1 MAIEQSQITALLQ
14 QWGQGDSQALDRLIP
29 KMYERL
35 HELAHQRLMR
45 APGERSLNTT
55 GLVHEA
61 YLKLAESPGA
71 SAENRNHFLALA
83 SRVMRNVLVDH
94 ARARAAQKR
103 GGGVEPVEL
112 HESTWIDQIDM
123 DAVADLDEALKKLEK
138 LDERQSRIIEQ
149 RYFGGLSLEEIA
161 AATGISLA
169 TVKRDLRLARAW
181 LASELKESTNL

>member
-1 MAIEQSQITALLQ
+1 MALEESQITALLQ
-14 QWGQGDSQALDRLIP
+14 QWRDGDNQALDRLIP

-35 HELAHQRLMR
+35 HELAHQRLKR
-45 APGERSLNTT
+45 APGELSLNTT

-71 SAENRNHFLALA
+71 PAENRNHFLGIA

-94 ARARAAQKR
+94 ARTRAAQKR
-103 GGGVEPVEL
+103 GSGVAAVEL
-112 HESTWIDQIDM
+112 RDSMWIDQIDL
-123 DAVADLDEALKKLEK
+123 DAVADLDEALRKLEK

-161 AATGISLA
+161 AATDVSLA

-181 LASELKESTNL
+181 LASELKDSTTL

>member
-1 MAIEQSQITALLQ
+1 MALEESQITALLQ
-14 QWGQGDSQALDRLIP
+14 QWRDGDSQALDRLIP

-35 HELAHQRLMR
+35 HELAHQRLKR

-71 SAENRNHFLALA
+71 PAENRNHFLGIA

-103 GGGVEPVEL
+103 GSGVAAVEL
-112 HESTWIDQIDM
+112 HDSMWIDQIDL

-161 AATGISLA
+161 AATDISLA

-181 LASELKESTNL
+181 LASELKGSTTL

>member
-1 MAIEQSQITALLQ
+1 MTLEQSQITALLH
-14 QWGQGDSQALDRLIP
+14 QWANGDRRALDRLFP
-29 KMYERL
+29 TMYERL
-35 HELAHQRLMR
+35 HELAHQRLKR

-71 SAENRNHFLALA
+71 SAENRNHFLGIA

-94 ARARAAQKR
+94 ARARAAEKR
-103 GGGVEPVEL
+103 GGGVSSVEL
-112 HESTWIDQIDM
+112 HDALWIDQIDL
-123 DAVADLDEALKKLEK
+123 DAVTDLDEALKKLET

-149 RYFGGLSLEEIA
+149 RYFGGLSLEETA
-161 AATGISLA
+161 AALGISLA

-181 LASELKESTNL
+181 LASELKDPSGI